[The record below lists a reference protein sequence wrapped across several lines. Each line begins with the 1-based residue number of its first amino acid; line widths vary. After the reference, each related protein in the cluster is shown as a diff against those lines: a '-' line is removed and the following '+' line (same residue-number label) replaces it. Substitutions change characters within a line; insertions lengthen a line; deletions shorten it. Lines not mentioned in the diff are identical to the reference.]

1 MKKLLALLLALCLL
15 LPAGLAAAETVFPL
29 SEEKITFRIA
39 TWQRSGQVDYNDM
52 LMWQKYEEMTN
63 VHIDWIH
70 LPDSTFVER
79 RNAMFT
85 QDDLPDAIYRAKFSL
100 SDVNKYAA
108 EEMLLPLDDLVDNYA
123 PNLQKFF
130 AEYPQV
136 RKALTMEDGHLYSL
150 GYFNICDGL
159 TVYTRQFLN
168 MDWMNRL
175 NLQVPTTIDE
185 FTDVLRA
192 FRDGGDLN
200 GDGEANEI
208 PFTISDL
215 ESVNFGSRL
224 FLGSFGVYDSIDS
237 YLALDGEGHVVYN
250 PVQEGYRKYLNWMNT
265 LYSENLLD
273 SEAFTHDFAG
283 FKAKTRLTENEIVGL
298 QVCWSLD
305 TIGNDN
311 YTMLLPVTGPDGD
324 RMISAN
330 STYNKLGTSN
340 YNCFEITIANP
351 DPAATMRWLDELYS
365 DEYGIQAYYGAYD
378 SALGVNE
385 DGTIYQLD
393 PPEGYTLN
401 SWCWTVGMN
410 DNFVG
415 YVSKAIEDK
424 LVFNDVYSTTGRSKL
439 DDDARYL
446 PYTDESRNFPNVTLT
461 ESENEEI
468 ALLKTDI
475 DSIRSEY
482 AARWVVEG
490 GIDDQW
496 DAYVA
501 QLNDAGLS
509 RYLEIY
515 QAAYD
520 RLNG

>member
-1 MKKLLALLLALCLL
+1 M
-15 LPAGLAAAETVFPL
+15 
-29 SEEKITFRIA
+29 
-39 TWQRSGQVDYNDM
+39 
-52 LMWQKYEEMTN
+52 
-63 VHIDWIH
+63 
-70 LPDSTFVER
+70 
-79 RNAMFT
+79 
-85 QDDLPDAIYRAKFSL
+85 
-100 SDVNKYAA
+100 
-108 EEMLLPLDDLVDNYA
+108 
-123 PNLQKFF
+123 
-130 AEYPQV
+130 
-136 RKALTMEDGHLYSL
+136 
-150 GYFNICDGL
+150 
-159 TVYTRQFLN
+159 
-168 MDWMNRL
+168 
-175 NLQVPTTIDE
+175 
-185 FTDVLRA
+185 
-192 FRDGGDLN
+192 
-200 GDGEANEI
+200 
-208 PFTISDL
+208 
-215 ESVNFGSRL
+215 
-224 FLGSFGVYDSIDS
+224 
-237 YLALDGEGHVVYN
+237 VYN

-351 DPAATMRWLDELYS
+351 YPAATMRWLDDSLYS

-393 PPEGYTLN
+393 PPEGYSLN

>member
-1 MKKLLALLLALCLL
+1 MTRKILSCILAMTMLFACGSFSLAEGEGTPTIKMTAVLHPNTQNPAELPIYQQISEKTGVNVEWTCYTSNDWAEKKNLMFA
-15 LPAGLAAAETVFPL
+15 
-29 SEEKITFRIA
+29 
-39 TWQRSGQVDYNDM
+39 SG
-52 LMWQKYEEMTN
+52 
-63 VHIDWIH
+63 
-70 LPDSTFVER
+70 
-79 RNAMFT
+79 
-85 QDDLPDAIYRAKFSL
+85 DLPDAFFGRYAL
-100 SDVNKYAA
+100 GASDIQANSEYFVAL
-108 EEMLLPLDDLVDNYA
+108 EDLINENC
-123 PNLQKFF
+123 PNIQSMY
-130 AEYPQV
+130 AEYPDAARV
-136 RKALTMEDGHLYSL
+136 NVYADGHTYAVGHVMPARPSTYGAMYINQAWLDKLSL
-150 GYFNICDGL
+150 A
-159 TVYTRQFLN
+159 T
-168 MDWMNRL
+168 
-175 NLQVPTTIDE
+175 PTTIDE
-185 FTDVLRA
+185 LTDVLRA

-385 DGTIYQLD
+385 DGAIYQLD
-393 PPEGYTLN
+393 PPEGYSLN

-415 YVSKAIEDK
+415 YVSKAVEDK
-424 LVFNDVYSTTGRSKL
+424 LVFNDVYSATGRSKL